1 MQFNV
6 MYVCMHVCMHVC
18 MYVCVYLCMY
28 VRTYV
33 CMYTLKYTCIP
44 QCIVFLIQGARSI
57 NKHQKNSKYR
67 QRIWIKS
74 WNHRWDTLQSSRL
87 KPRWTAIAWTTST
100 HIGNV
105 LLWLQIASS
114 LSHHHHHH
122 HHDETLKSW
131 KLKIMKHHEKHETW
145 KSRNHELRN
154 MMTILHETWS

>member
-1 MQFNV
+1 MHACMYAC
-6 MYVCMHVCMHVC
+6 MYVCMCVS
-18 MYVCVYLCMY
+18 MYVC
-28 VRTYV
+28 TYV
-33 CMYTLKYTCIP
+33 CMYVHTKVYMHTSMY
-44 QCIVFLIQGARSI
+44 SI
-57 NKHQKNSKYR
+57 SDPRGQINQQTSKNSKYR

-122 HHDETLKSW
+122 HHHDETLKSW